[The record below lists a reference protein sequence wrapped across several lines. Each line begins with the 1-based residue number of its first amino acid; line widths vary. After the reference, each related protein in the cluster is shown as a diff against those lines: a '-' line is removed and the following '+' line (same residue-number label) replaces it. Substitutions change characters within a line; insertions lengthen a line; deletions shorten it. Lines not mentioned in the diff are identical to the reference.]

1 MRALAELFAINPL
14 AQSVGLLAFGLG
26 VLTFAQRNDQRLR
39 VFLTVFCA
47 VIGAHFF
54 LLGAPAGAYA
64 AWLSGVR
71 SYVSMHTRHVAVMGF
86 FLVLIWVTAVPS
98 ITKPVQWLAVIGATL
113 GTWALYREQGIRMRA
128 RTGDSDAGDHSGGH
142 RLLAHP
148 QYRGRLHRRGA
159 DRKLLSAGERT
170 HDVAAVATAG
180 ALKGP

>member
-98 ITKPVQWLAVIGATL
+98 ITKPAQWLAVIGATL

-128 RTGDSDAGDHSGGH
+128 II
-142 RLLAHP
+142 LA
-148 QYRGRLHRRGA
+148 
-159 DRKLLSAGERT
+159 
-170 HDVAAVATAG
+170 ATACWLTHNIAVGSIGG
-180 ALKGP
+180 ALIESCFLLVNAHTMLRLWRQQAL